1 MEIKLA
7 TLEHFD
13 GIRALLKA
21 NHVNTIDP
29 VLKKDGFV
37 TTNLTDEQLTTLIV
51 DKQGVTIAEE
61 DGKVLAFALAAD
73 WDYWSAWPFFQYMIQ
88 HLEEYEMNGEKLTVE
103 NSYQYGPVCV
113 DHSVRGTGVFEQ
125 VFNFS
130 LATMSLL
137 SRLIF
142 CHFSSSK
149 ARGWHPTLIF
159 PSEVGRTRPTL
170 QLELTQSNSSENS
183 NTPSGSVLSMVRK
196 RH

>member
-29 VLKKDGFV
+29 ELKKDGFV

-73 WDYWSAWPFFQYMIQ
+73 WDYWSAWPFFQYMIE
-88 HLEEYEMNGEKLTVE
+88 HLEEYQLNGETLTVE

-113 DHSVRGTGVFEQ
+113 DHSVRGTGVFEK

-130 LATMSLL
+130 LATMENRYPYMVTFVNQINPRSYNAH
-137 SRLIF
+137 SN
-142 CHFSSSK
+142 K
-149 ARGWHPTLIF
+149 AKMATSGTFDFNNNHYYLMACPTKRG
-159 PSEVGRTRPTL
+159 R
-170 QLELTQSNSSENS
+170 
-183 NTPSGSVLSMVRK
+183 
-196 RH
+196 